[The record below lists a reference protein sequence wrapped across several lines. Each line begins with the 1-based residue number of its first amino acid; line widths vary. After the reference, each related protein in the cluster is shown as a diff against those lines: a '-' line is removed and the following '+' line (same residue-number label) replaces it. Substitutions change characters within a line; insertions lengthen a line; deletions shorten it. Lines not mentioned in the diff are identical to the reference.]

1 MPFTTLARPTAEEHA
16 PYYGR
21 YIALVKSA
29 DAVEA
34 LITQIDD
41 TSSLLERVDEQRAAS
56 RYAPG
61 KWSVKQVVGHLV
73 DAERVF
79 AYRAM
84 RFARADQTELP
95 GFEENDYAENGGF
108 DDRPLAD
115 LALELRAVRAASIA
129 LFGSLAPEATLRHGT
144 ANGTPMSVRALAW
157 TIAGHEL
164 HHRSVLI
171 DRYGLR

>member
-1 MPFTTLARPTAEEHA
+1 MHHVRREPGSRATQGVRTAGGAHREGHGRRAHSRSKLDSFPSLPSRGVVMPFTTLARPTAEEHA

-95 GFEENDYAENGGF
+95 
-108 DDRPLAD
+108 
-115 LALELRAVRAASIA
+115 
-129 LFGSLAPEATLRHGT
+129 
-144 ANGTPMSVRALAW
+144 
-157 TIAGHEL
+157 
-164 HHRSVLI
+164 
-171 DRYGLR
+171 